1 MQNIIENEINEILND
16 ILEDY
21 KQERSIDKRD
31 IYNQPDKAEI
41 MDILHNLMSIDRK
54 SVV

>member
-1 MQNIIENEINEILND
+1 MKNIIENEINGILGG

-21 KQERSIDKRD
+21 KQERAIDKRD

-41 MDILHNLMSIDRK
+41 IDILHNLMSI
-54 SVV
+54 V